1 MISLDSLS
9 IRQRKHS
16 LKLFCPN
23 LAAASSQAGFSYIEV
38 LMAVMILALA
48 LIPLLSQ
55 FYIGFQGNINAET
68 VTQATDLAD
77 ELMEEIKG
85 KRFDENK
92 FPDEPVSAGSL
103 GDDFGE
109 DSNNRSTF
117 DDIDDYNNWSK
128 NPPQELDGTVLSD
141 FKDFTRSVIVE
152 YVRINSNT
160 WEATS
165 SRTYYKRIIVRVTH
179 PKLNDKTL
187 ETIVSHY

>member
-9 IRQRKHS
+9 IKQKNHS
-16 LKLFCPN
+16 PDLFYPN
-23 LAAASSQAGFSYIEV
+23 LAPARSQAGFSYIEV

-55 FYIGFQGNINAET
+55 FYIGFQGNINAEI

-77 ELMEEIKG
+77 ELLEEIKV

-103 GDDFGE
+103 GVDFGE
-109 DSNNRSTF
+109 DNNNRSTF

-128 NPPQELDGTVLSD
+128 NPPQELDCTVLTN
-141 FKDFTRSVIVE
+141 FNDFTRSVSIQ
-152 YVRINSNT
+152 YVKIINNN
-160 WEATS
+160 WEPS
-165 SRTYYKRIIVRVTH
+165 SSTTYYKKIIVKVTH
-179 PKLNDKTL
+179 PNLNDKTL